1 MKSMKIQRLT
11 MKPSPYLVP
20 QIPKPGFHL
29 HPGGMRDNS
38 PTFQRWGTS
47 GRRRISPEGTTD
59 GSRAFGRPFGTY
71 CPWGVGS
78 PNVETLGYC
87 RMSLR
92 DSSVAAEL
100 ALIVLAGLLLAV
112 PLHAQIVADGATRT
126 LSNVTSTFT
135 GDVTVGTN
143 GPFTLLVLSDNALLT
158 NSAQGV
164 IGRNLAA
171 KSNEVR
177 LVSAS
182 ARWRMGGSLFVGL
195 NGAAN
200 QLTVSNGGV
209 VQASVGDVGLVPTS
223 SNNVAV
229 VTGTG
234 SLWSHAL
241 ELVFGFDSPGN
252 QLVIGNGG
260 MVRNGVGYLGNTA
273 SANNNVAVVTDPD
286 SV

>member
-92 DSSVAAEL
+92 DRSFAAEL

-112 PLHAQIVADGATRT
+112 PLHAQIVADGATKT

-143 GPFTLLVLSDNALLT
+143 GSFTLLVLSDNALLT
-158 NSAQGV
+158 NSALGY
-164 IGRNLAA
+164 IGRNATA

-177 LVSAS
+177 LTSAS
-182 ARWRMGGSLFVGL
+182 ARWLMGSDLNVGGSGSGNRLV
-195 NGAAN
+195 
-200 QLTVSNGGV
+200 VSNGAT
-209 VQASVGDVGLVPTS
+209 ASDGDGILGL
-223 SNNVAV
+223 N
-229 VTGTG
+229 TG
-234 SLWSHAL
+234 S
-241 ELVFGFDSPGN
+241 GN
-252 QLVIGNGG
+252 NARAEAGRGGQGGNSRG
-260 MVRNGVGYLGNTA
+260 
-273 SANNNVAVVTDPD
+273 
-286 SV
+286 